1 MRLLIILSLSL
12 LAAGGAAQPLYFPP
26 LVGSNWATVEPATL
40 GWCPDELEALRT
52 LVDERN
58 TKGFI
63 ILQDGRIAVEWYFDT
78 FTRDSLWY
86 WASAGK
92 SLTATLV
99 GIAQEEGLLSISD
112 PTQQY
117 LGAGW
122 TSLTPEQEAAITIRH
137 QLTMTTGL
145 DDTQGDVDCTTPDC
159 LTYLAAPGTR
169 WAYHNAPYTLLDP
182 VLEAASG
189 QPLNQFY
196 NSRIGTKIGAFGLYV
211 PIGFNRVFFSRT
223 RDMARFGLLILAN
236 GQWNNTTVLG
246 DMDYLTAMHTP
257 SQSLNP
263 AYGYLWWLNGQDSYL
278 LPRVQFSFPGPLIP
292 TAPADMFSA
301 LGKDDQKVY
310 VVPSQKLVV
319 VRLGLDA
326 GDSPLAL
333 SDFDRLLWEKI
344 AALPCVSSTT
354 QATDALQLRLSPN
367 PVRGWLTLDTDIDFD
382 TWSMIDMYG
391 RCLQTQPAA
400 IRQMDVGQ
408 WPSGAYTVQL
418 HKSGRVMAVQKVLV
432 NE

>member
-1 MRLLIILSLSL
+1 MRYFISTALLFL
-12 LAAGGAAQPLYFPP
+12 LLQATAQPLYFPP
-26 LVGSNWATVEPATL
+26 LVGSNWATVEPASL
-40 GWCPDELEALRT
+40 GWCPDALDSLHT
-52 LVDERN
+52 LLDERG

-63 ILQDGRIAVEWYFDT
+63 ILKDGRIAVEWYFDT
-78 FTRDSLWY
+78 FTRDSVWY

-99 GIAQEEGLLSISD
+99 GIAQAEGLLSIDD

-117 LGAGW
+117 LGNGW
-122 TSLTPEQEAAITIRH
+122 TSLTPEQEAAITVRH

-145 DDTQGDVDCTTPDC
+145 NDGLGDVDCTTPDC

-189 QPLNQFY
+189 QTLNQFY
-196 NSRIGTKIGAFGLYV
+196 NTRIGSKIGAFGLYIPV
-211 PIGFNRVFFSRT
+211 GFNRVFFSRT

-257 SQSLNP
+257 SQSLNQS
-263 AYGYLWWLNGQDSYL
+263 YGYLWWLNGQATYM
-278 LPRVQFSFPGPLIP
+278 LPRVQFQFPGPLVP
-292 TAPADMFSA
+292 AAPADMFAA

-310 VVPSQKLVV
+310 VVPSQGLVV

-326 GDSPLAL
+326 GESPLA
-333 SDFDRLLWEKI
+333 SSSFDGLLWQRI
-344 AALPCVSSTT
+344 SALPCVNST
-354 QATDALQLRLSPN
+354 ATAPAAIDIRISPN
-367 PVRGWLTLDTDIDFD
+367 PTTGWLTLETSEPFDFWQLIDLHGR
-382 TWSMIDMYG
+382 TITTLPAHSTHMNTRGVQPGTYG
-391 RCLQTQPAA
+391 LR
-400 IRQMDVGQ
+400 IYRDGQ
-408 WPSGAYTVQL
+408 IIATRKVVVQ
-418 HKSGRVMAVQKVLV
+418 
-432 NE
+432 

>member
-1 MRLLIILSLSL
+1 MRTLLAILSLF
-12 LAAGGAAQPLYFPP
+12 LAVRGTAQDLYFPP
-26 LVGSNWATVEPATL
+26 LVGSNWATVEPASL
-40 GWCPDELEALRT
+40 GWCPDALDSLYT
-52 LVDERN
+52 LLDERG

-63 ILQDGRIAVEWYFDT
+63 ILKDGRIAVERYFGT
-78 FTRDSLWY
+78 FTRDSVWY

-99 GIAQEEGLLSISD
+99 GIAQEEGLLSIAD

-117 LGAGW
+117 LGNGW

-145 DDTQGDVDCTTPDC
+145 NDGLGDVDCTTPDC

-189 QPLNQFY
+189 QTLNQFY
-196 NSRIGTKIGAFGLYV
+196 NTRVGSKIGAFGLYV

-236 GQWNNTTVLG
+236 GRWNNTTVLG

-257 SQSLNP
+257 SQTLNNS
-263 AYGYLWWLNGQDSYL
+263 YGYLWWLNGQPSYM
-278 LPRVQFSFPGPLIP
+278 LPRVQFQFPGPLVP
-292 TAPADMFSA
+292 AAPADMFAA

-310 VVPSQKLVV
+310 VVPSQGLVV

-326 GDSPLAL
+326 GESPLA
-333 SDFDRLLWEKI
+333 SSSFDGLLWQRI
-344 AALPCVSSTT
+344 SALPCVSSTT
-354 QATDALQLRLSPN
+354 SAPATIDVRVGPN
-367 PVRGWLTLDTDIDFD
+367 PTSGWLTLETTAPFDFWQLLD
-382 TWSMIDMYG
+382 VQG
-391 RCLQTQPAA
+391 RTLLHQPAH
-400 IRQMDVGQ
+400 IRQMNTAGLKPGTYLLRINRDGQ
-408 WPSGAYTVQL
+408 TIAIRKVVVQ
-418 HKSGRVMAVQKVLV
+418 
-432 NE
+432 